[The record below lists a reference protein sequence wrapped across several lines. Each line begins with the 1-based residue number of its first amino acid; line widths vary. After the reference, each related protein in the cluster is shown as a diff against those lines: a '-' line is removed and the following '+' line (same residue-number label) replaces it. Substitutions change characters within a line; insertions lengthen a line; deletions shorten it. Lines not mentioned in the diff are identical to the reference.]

1 MNIKPPIE
9 YCPECLSLKR
19 KPNKDCKNH
28 NNHWIDKDEGLDRVI
43 QDNLPATHLIEISKE
58 NKKYIVRCAG
68 DYSDI
73 VRGRSTSYEFSEEF
87 KTLREARD
95 YYKESMKDII
105 EFYRKHGKKAYVGLL
120 EKI

>member
-1 MNIKPPIE
+1 MKSPPDE

-19 KPNKDCKNH
+19 KPNKECKNH
-28 NNHWIDKDEGLDRVI
+28 NNYWIDKDEGLDRVI

-73 VRGRSTSYEFSEEF
+73 VQGKSTDYEFSEEF

-95 YYKESMKDII
+95 FYKDFMKYTIKT
-105 EFYRKHGKKAYVGLL
+105 YKKYGKKAYVGLL
-120 EKI
+120 EKL